1 MCGWEWVWLSVGVN
15 VYVWVGVGV
24 AECGGECVRV
34 GGSGCG

>member
-15 VYVWVGVGV
+15 VYVRVGVGV
-24 AECGGECVRV
+24 AECGGECVRA